1 MYKKQTPVLVV
12 DAIEPVLPLWQAL
25 GFEKIVEVPHGD
37 GFGFVILKADEIE
50 IMYQTVESIRSDH
63 PRSLERPFGLAALFF
78 EVENLDAV
86 AARVPKSTEVITR
99 NRKTFYGSTEMILRD
114 AAGHVITFAQME

>member
-1 MYKKQTPVLVV
+1 MYEKQTPVLVV

-37 GFGFVILKADEIE
+37 GLGFVILKTDEIE

-86 AARVPKSTEVITR
+86 AVRVPKSTEVITG

-114 AAGHVITFAQME
+114 AAGHVI